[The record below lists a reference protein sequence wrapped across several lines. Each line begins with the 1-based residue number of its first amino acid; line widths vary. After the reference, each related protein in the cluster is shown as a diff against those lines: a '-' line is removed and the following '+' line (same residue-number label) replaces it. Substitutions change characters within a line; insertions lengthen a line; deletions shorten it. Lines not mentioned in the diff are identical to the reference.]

1 MRFMCSCPSTCGFC
15 KTFSGTVSEAKH
27 SRLKGMLMIH
37 NIHDQAKAN
46 CSVLLI
52 VNFADLQVRTVV
64 AMLFLYMFT
73 FMI

>member
-15 KTFSGTVSEAKH
+15 KTFSRTVYEAKL

-64 AMLFLYMFT
+64 AMLFLY
-73 FMI
+73 IAHIY